1 MKYKIEKNT
10 VQETL
15 ILPLYSRKL
24 CTELYPN
31 LYQDETAVHLIDQI
45 DYDFSE
51 AEKNSRSLMQ
61 RFGALEVAMRQNDL
75 AFEVRVYLKNHPC
88 AAVVNLGCGLDN
100 TGRACDNGRC
110 KIYNLDFPDVI
121 ALRQQLLP
129 AGEREQNIPCDLKD
143 LAWFDKIDASGGAV
157 FFASG
162 VFYYFLTEQVKAL
175 VRGMADAFPMGQPSA
190 GHKPRLYA
198 GVQRFERSFC
208 QRLFPI
214 PRKGRGQRDENADCE
229 DRIWRQT
236 MKYAGMP
243 MGMWVLFAGSFQ
255 KQLTAVLGYDAATA
269 KAITK
274 KAKPQYRQIICR
286 LPEFEKADR
295 FKMNIVNCAMLGAFI
310 LSMPQRPEVDRLTD
324 YYAKSMMTKPMQW
337 FCRKSGKSKFTSK
350 DIAAMK
356 ATAALKAA
364 DRNPYS
370 WNMEFYE
377 YPDGSG
383 YEGRFTKCGICV
395 LMKELGLYDLTPAL
409 CHLDYTMSEAGG
421 VTEFVRQYTLASGG
435 PYCDCGYKK
444 KG

>member
-1 MKYKIEKNT
+1 
-10 VQETL
+10 
-15 ILPLYSRKL
+15 
-24 CTELYPN
+24 
-31 LYQDETAVHLIDQI
+31 
-45 DYDFSE
+45 
-51 AEKNSRSLMQ
+51 
-61 RFGALEVAMRQNDL
+61 
-75 AFEVRVYLKNHPC
+75 
-88 AAVVNLGCGLDN
+88 
-100 TGRACDNGRC
+100 
-110 KIYNLDFPDVI
+110 
-121 ALRQQLLP
+121 
-129 AGEREQNIPCDLKD
+129 
-143 LAWFDKIDASGGAV
+143 
-157 FFASG
+157 
-162 VFYYFLTEQVKAL
+162 
-175 VRGMADAFPMGQPSA
+175 
-190 GHKPRLYA
+190 
-198 GVQRFERSFC
+198 
-208 QRLFPI
+208 
-214 PRKGRGQRDENADCE
+214 
-229 DRIWRQT
+229 

-243 MGMWVLFAGSFQ
+243 MGMWVLFSGSFQ

-269 KAITK
+269 RAITK
-274 KAKPQYRQIICR
+274 KAKPQYRQIIRR

-337 FCRKSGKSKFTSK
+337 FCRKSGKSKFTAK

-421 VTEFVRQYTLASGG
+421 VTIL
-435 PYCDCGYKK
+435 CGSTPLPPADPTATAGTKRR
-444 KG
+444 GDGR